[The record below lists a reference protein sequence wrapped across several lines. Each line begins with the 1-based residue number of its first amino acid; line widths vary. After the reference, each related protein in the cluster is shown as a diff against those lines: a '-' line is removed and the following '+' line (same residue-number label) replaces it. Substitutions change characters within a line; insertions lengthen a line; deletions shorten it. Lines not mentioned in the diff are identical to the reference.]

1 MKGCGDH
8 LVEMGERGSGTRQ
21 AVFRVDLEPR
31 TLWIRSPGEL
41 EETAHNGRVRL
52 NPSNRPAGESAAL
65 PSRGFFNAAQGSYL
79 SLTGRRPRIG
89 PPPARLG
96 GETSGGPGDDF
107 RVENRQSEYVR

>member
-21 AVFRVDLEPR
+21 AVSAWIWSPGP
-31 TLWIRSPGEL
+31 WIRSPGEL

-65 PSRGFFNAAQGSYL
+65 PSRASDGGGLQLASAHPLRHGVVL
-79 SLTGRRPRIG
+79 SLVPLRD
-89 PPPARLG
+89 LG
-96 GETSGGPGDDF
+96 QCGA
-107 RVENRQSEYVR
+107 

>member
-65 PSRGFFNAAQGSYL
+65 PSRASDGGGLQLASAHPLRHGVVL
-79 SLTGRRPRIG
+79 SLVPLRD
-89 PPPARLG
+89 LG
-96 GETSGGPGDDF
+96 QCGA
-107 RVENRQSEYVR
+107 